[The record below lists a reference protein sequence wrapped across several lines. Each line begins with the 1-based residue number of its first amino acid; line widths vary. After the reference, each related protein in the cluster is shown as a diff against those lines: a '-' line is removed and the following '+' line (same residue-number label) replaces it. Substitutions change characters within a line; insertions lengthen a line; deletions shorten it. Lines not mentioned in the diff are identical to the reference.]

1 MKVSLKVLP
10 VLLLFAACSSETKT
24 GYEITGTVAGP
35 IEEGTQVFLK
45 KSDENMRAIPGDTTR
60 VSKGTFNFKG
70 DALSPELRYI
80 FIEGVNAGIP
90 VFVEDGTINITAHRD
105 SLGSA
110 NVEGTLQNEYYSDFV
125 KGTRQLMD
133 RRNAINTEMQV
144 AMQARDTA
152 NMNAL
157 RDEFFELQGSA
168 MDFEKTF
175 ISEHPNA
182 LISAMILSRML
193 QSQALPHAEV
203 ASLFEGLD
211 ESIRL
216 SPLGANINS
225 QISSQQRTSVGS
237 KAPDFSAPTPSGE
250 ALALND
256 VLGKVTLVDF
266 WAAWCRPCRAENP
279 NVVKVYEK
287 YKDKGLSILG
297 VSLDRNADDW
307 KNAIEQDG
315 LTWHHVSNVRY
326 FDEIAELYN
335 VRAIPASFILDE
347 NGVIVAKNLRGQAL
361 EAKIA
366 ELLP

>member
-1 MKVSLKVLP
+1 MKGILRVLP
-10 VLLLFAACSSETKT
+10 ILLLMAGCSTETKS
-24 GYEITGTVAGP
+24 GYAINGSIAGTLG
-35 IEEGTQVFLK
+35 EGTQVFLR
-45 KSDENMRAIPGDTTR
+45 KSDENMRAIPGDTALI
-60 VSKGTFNFKG
+60 SNGTFSFSGN
-70 DALSPELRYI
+70 ATSPELRYI

-90 VFVEDGTINITAHRD
+90 VFVENGSITVTAHRD

-110 NVEGTLQNEYYSDFV
+110 AVKGTLQNEYYSEFV
-125 KGTRQLMD
+125 EGTRQLMD
-133 RRNAINTEMQV
+133 RRNSINSEMQA
-144 AMQARDTA
+144 AMQSRDSA

-168 MDFEKTF
+168 LDFEKTF
-175 ISEHPNA
+175 ITEHPDA
-182 LISAMILSRML
+182 LISAMVLSRML
-193 QSQALPHAEV
+193 QSQSLPNAEV
-203 ASLFEGLD
+203 ADLFKGLN

-216 SPLGANINS
+216 SPLGVNINTQITS
-225 QISSQQRTSVGS
+225 QGRTAVGS
-237 KAPDFSAPTPSGE
+237 RAPDFSAPTPDGQ

-279 NVVKVYEK
+279 NIVKVYEK
-287 YKDKGLSILG
+287 YKDRGLIILG
-297 VSLDRNADDW
+297 VSLDRNAADW
-307 KNAIEQDG
+307 KNAIVQDG
-315 LTWHHVSNVRY
+315 LTWYHVSNVRY

-347 NGVIVAKNLRGQAL
+347 NGVIVAKNLRGEFL

>member
-1 MKVSLKVLP
+1 MKVIFKVLP
-10 VLLLFAACSSETKT
+10 VLLLLVACSTENKS
-24 GYEITGTVAGP
+24 GYEITGNIAGP
-35 IEEGTQVFLK
+35 LEEGTQVFLR
-45 KSDENMRAIPGDTTR
+45 KSDENMRAIPGDTALI
-60 VSKGTFNFKG
+60 SNGTFSFKG
-70 DALSPELRYI
+70 DASAPELRYI

-90 VFVEDGTINITAHRD
+90 VFVENGSINITAHRD

-110 NVEGTLQNEYYSDFV
+110 EVEGTLQNEYYSDFV

-133 RRNAINTEMQV
+133 RRNAINSEMQV
-144 AMQARDTA
+144 AMQSRDTA

-168 MDFEKTF
+168 MDFEKGF
-175 ISEHPNA
+175 IAEHPKA
-182 LISAMILSRML
+182 LISAMVLSRML
-193 QSQALPHAEV
+193 QSQALSHAEV
-203 ASLFEGLD
+203 ANLFEGLD

-216 SPLGANINS
+216 SPLGETINT

-237 KAPDFSAPTPSGE
+237 QAPDFSAPTPSGE

-279 NVVKVYEK
+279 NIVKVYEK

-297 VSLDRNADDW
+297 VSLDRNAADW

-315 LTWHHVSNVRY
+315 LAWHHVSNVRY

-347 NGVIVAKNLRGQAL
+347 NGVIVAKNLRGEAL

>member
-1 MKVSLKVLP
+1 MKGILRVFSV
-10 VLLLFAACSSETKT
+10 VLLLAGCSAETKT
-24 GYEITGTVAGP
+24 GYEVTGSIEGP
-35 IEEGTQVFLK
+35 LEEGTQVFLR
-45 KSDENMRAIPGDTTR
+45 KSDENMRAIPGDTAQITNGSFR
-60 VSKGTFNFKG
+60 FSGE
-70 DALSPELRYI
+70 AAAPELRYI

-90 VFVEDGTINITAHRD
+90 VFVENGSISITAHRD

-110 NVEGTLQNEYYSDFV
+110 EVEGTLQNEYYSDFV
-125 KGTRQLMD
+125 EGTRQLMD
-133 RRNAINTEMQV
+133 RRNAINSEMQV
-144 AMQARDTA
+144 AMQSRDSA

-168 MDFEKTF
+168 VDFEKTF
-175 ISEHPNA
+175 IAEHPDA
-182 LISAMILSRML
+182 LISAMVLSRML
-193 QSQALPHAEV
+193 QSQSLPHSEIAD
-203 ASLFEGLD
+203 LFNGLD
-211 ESIRL
+211 ESIRM
-216 SPLGANINS
+216 SALGVNMNT
-225 QISSQQRTSVGS
+225 QISSQERTSVGS
-237 KAPDFSAPTPSGE
+237 RAPDFSAPTPSGE

-279 NVVKVYEK
+279 NIVKVYEK
-287 YKDKGLSILG
+287 YKDKGLTILG
-297 VSLDRNADDW
+297 VSLDRNAADW
-307 KNAIEQDG
+307 KKAIEQDG

-347 NGVIVAKNLRGQAL
+347 NGVILAKNLRGESL